1 LDGIYRIRGLTGFGG
16 GGELG
21 GGGVGGGGGGFLAVG
36 EGREFEVEEV
46 AEGGG
51 VLF

>member
-1 LDGIYRIRGLTGFGG
+1 MVAGA
-16 GGELG
+16 
-21 GGGVGGGGGGFLAVG
+21 GGFLAVG
-36 EGREFEVEEV
+36 EGWEFEVEEV